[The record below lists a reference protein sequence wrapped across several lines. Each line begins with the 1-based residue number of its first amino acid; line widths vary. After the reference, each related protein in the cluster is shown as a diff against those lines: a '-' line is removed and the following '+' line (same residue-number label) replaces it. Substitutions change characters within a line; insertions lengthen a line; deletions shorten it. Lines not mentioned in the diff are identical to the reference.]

1 MSLDYISGKSKHL
14 DGIGDIFPIKI
25 KDYDEFDKCSSALY
39 YTKQHFQIEEEYPLL
54 TLLIS
59 LRDDKLIKDLEKL
72 FSLVTQK
79 EVFFIS
85 TENIYGFVIDEE
97 HMISADNYDEV
108 RKVIMKQNLMFE
120 QKVYKDEL
128 VRKWVEKAMKARSKN
143 AVEVGIEDMLTTIH
157 VVSGISYD
165 KLMDYT
171 IYQLQASFNR
181 ISKIKGYDTNIA
193 FKCAGAEKIN
203 LDYFAEKIDM
213 FKSPY
218 DDILKKKEDKLSNL
232 NQAFN

>member
-14 DGIGDIFPIKI
+14 DGIGGIFPIKI
-25 KDYDEFDKCSSALY
+25 KEYDEFDKCSSVLY
-39 YTKQHFQIEEEYPLL
+39 YAKQHFQIEEDYPLL

-59 LRDDKLIKDLEKL
+59 LRDEKLIKDLEKL
-72 FSLVTQK
+72 FSLVTQR

-97 HMISADNYDEV
+97 HMINADNYDEV

-120 QKVYKDEL
+120 QKVYKNKLTQQWAEEVL
-128 VRKWVEKAMKARSKN
+128 KARKKN
-143 AVEVGIEDMLTTIH
+143 SVEVGIEDMLTTIH
-157 VVSGISYD
+157 VVSGVSYHS
-165 KLMDYT
+165 LMDYT

-193 FKCAGAEKIN
+193 FKCAGADQVN

-213 FKSPY
+213 FKNPY
-218 DDILKKKEDKLSNL
+218 DDIFKSKDKLKNINNAL
-232 NQAFN
+232 

>member
-39 YTKQHFQIEEEYPLL
+39 YTKQHFQIEEDYPLL

-59 LRDDKLIKDLEKL
+59 LRDEKLIKDLEKL

-97 HMISADNYDEV
+97 HMINADNYDEV

-120 QKVYKDEL
+120 QKVYKNKLTQQWAEKVL
-128 VRKWVEKAMKARSKN
+128 EARKKN
-143 AVEVGIEDMLTTIH
+143 SVEVGIEDMLTTLH
-157 VVSGISYD
+157 VVSGVSYD

-193 FKCAGAEKIN
+193 FKCAGADKIN

-218 DDILKKKEDKLSNL
+218 DDIFKSKDKLKSINDAL
-232 NQAFN
+232 